1 MVSPTYLNQ
10 HEDLLYRQK
19 YLPTKHWEESHV
31 SNAKYENFGSF
42 RSLAISYMF
51 SVRYYCQKKAMLL
64 TVLQKLVTLHHRPP
78 TRAPWEISMG
88 EWVFITADDQIAGP
102 YLLKTQELPG
112 TLPPGHPAGALWRAH
127 GPHPYIRGR
136 ALMRARRGTRMDIF
150 RPSPL
155 FLKIHSSKKVT
166 QHDFDRLYLFYSGF
180 LSIKLD
186 IPRKPV
192 YLSFDWYLIC

>member
-31 SNAKYENFGSF
+31 SNAKYENFGSL

-64 TVLQKLVTLHHRPP
+64 TVLEKLMTLHQRPP
-78 TRAPWEISMG
+78 TRALWEISTG
-88 EWVFITADDQIAGP
+88 ELVFITANDQIAGP

-112 TLPPGHPAGALWRAH
+112 ALPPGHPAGALRRAH
-127 GPHPYIRGR
+127 GPNPYIRGR
-136 ALMRARRGTRMDIF
+136 ALMHAWIF
-150 RPSPL
+150 SAPSPL
-155 FLKIHSSKKVT
+155 FLYSEWSCLSLYPDRKKWHVPPPPPPPPAH
-166 QHDFDRLYLFYSGF
+166 QLFF
-180 LSIKLD
+180 EPAEWFKENFKH
-186 IPRKPV
+186 PP
-192 YLSFDWYLIC
+192 